1 KEIHH
6 VVSGAASKTDYA
18 QIKNKAEFVYQHR
31 GFARLNYYQTGE
43 CWVDFFVP
51 ANNEPSKVFSA
62 GLYAIPPERS
72 DDPSED
78 LKDYTDST
86 NVLAAGPEYKAGKF
100 KKWILGDHYRKEWAT
115 PVTVPLLDFQRE
127 NG

>member
-1 KEIHH
+1 
-6 VVSGAASKTDYA
+6 
-18 QIKNKAEFVYQHR
+18 
-31 GFARLNYYQTGE
+31 
-43 CWVDFFVP
+43 
-51 ANNEPSKVFSA
+51 NEPSKVFSA

-127 NG
+127 NGGLEIIKKGGGNQTISLEVQAKNEIFYDLRSVNKDPKGAVPSPLLNTF